1 MVHCP
6 EKLHLDAETLAPIKA
21 AEFIEPDEPDEPAT
35 VARVGRRANGGTFLG
50 NANVRHFLT
59 AESIEH
65 SWG

>member
-21 AEFIEPDEPDEPAT
+21 AEFIEPDEPAT
-35 VARVGRRANGGTFLG
+35 VARACRRANGDTFLG
-50 NANVRHFLT
+50 NDNVRHFLT

>member
-6 EKLHLDAETLAPIKA
+6 EKLHLDAETLAFIKA
-21 AEFIEPDEPDEPAT
+21 AEFIEPDEPVT
-35 VARVGRRANGGTFLG
+35 VARAGRRANGGTFLG
-50 NANVRHFLT
+50 NDNVRHFLT